1 MRKRMVILGGGES
14 GAGAALLANMH
25 GYDVFLS
32 DNGSLKDIY
41 KQELEANNISFE
53 DKQKIRGLLN
63 KPSNPDM
70 TTERYSTLLLW
81 LQ

>member
-1 MRKRMVILGGGES
+1 VITR
-14 GAGAALLANMH
+14 NH
-25 GYDVFLS
+25 YFIFVR
-32 DNGSLKDIY
+32 
-41 KQELEANNISFE
+41 NNISFE